1 VAEAR
6 ADGGEGEG
14 AVMECD
20 AFCNPA
26 RPALEG
32 RVLYTLGGGLD
43 HPLDIIRLDWYN
55 DVIVPVYSWR
65 RRAVTGFCVNSS
77 QFCAQDFTW
86 PAQTENAQFD
96 DPPVTDPE
104 FGGPVA
110 WGGNII
116 DTQQDG
122 SGLVYKRNRYYDPAS
137 GRFTQVD
144 PIGLGGG
151 LSAYGFGGGDQVSFT
166 DPFGL
171 CKGIEG
177 TDQNSN
183 ADCPQSMQFGL
194 QMAAQASAINK
205 AVGVAGAVAMAPIV
219 IMAVGD
225 AVPAS
230 VAESFVSYADRKV
243 AIQILKGHAAELSEG
258 FESGE
263 MPKGITKEVLEA
275 YQKVARY
282 AVQNADK
289 LDKAG
294 VQAKRLVMI
303 AKWLAEMK

>member
-1 VAEAR
+1 
-6 ADGGEGEG
+6 
-14 AVMECD
+14 
-20 AFCNPA
+20 
-26 RPALEG
+26 
-32 RVLYTLGGGLD
+32 
-43 HPLDIIRLDWYN
+43 
-55 DVIVPVYSWR
+55 
-65 RRAVTGFCVNSS
+65 
-77 QFCAQDFTW
+77 
-86 PAQTENAQFD
+86 
-96 DPPVTDPE
+96 
-104 FGGPVA
+104 
-110 WGGNII
+110 
-116 DTQQDG
+116 
-122 SGLVYKRNRYYDPAS
+122 
-137 GRFTQVD
+137 
-144 PIGLGGG
+144 
-151 LSAYGFGGGDQVSFT
+151 
-166 DPFGL
+166 
-171 CKGIEG
+171 
-177 TDQNSN
+177 
-183 ADCPQSMQFGL
+183 MQFGL

-230 VAESFVSYADRKV
+230 VAESFVSYADREV